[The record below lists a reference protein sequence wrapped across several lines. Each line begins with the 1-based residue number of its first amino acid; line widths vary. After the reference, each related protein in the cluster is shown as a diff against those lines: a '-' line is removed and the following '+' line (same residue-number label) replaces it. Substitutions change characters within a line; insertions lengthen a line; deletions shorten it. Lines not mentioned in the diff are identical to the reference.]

1 MSITPPP
8 DNKGTLYHE
17 ARDLLKSLVNAVDAT
32 TDDTDDEADAELLKI
47 LWEARR
53 FLDTHG

>member
-1 MSITPPP
+1 MPTRPSS
-8 DNKGTLYHE
+8 NKDTLYHT